1 MYEQI
6 LFNRIGQFKSEHFY
20 RDGMN
25 IVNDT
30 SFCILSSY
38 RYVNIFFE
46 SSILFNFIGVF
57 LDQKL
62 IFFAQIDF
70 KNIHQSVCYDIF
82 VIFFVIF
89 LFFLGIV

>member
-6 LFNRIGQFKSEHFY
+6 LLNHIGQFESEHFY

-46 SSILFNFIGVF
+46 SSILFNFIGIF
-57 LDQKL
+57 LDWKFN
-62 IFFAQIDF
+62 FFAQIDF
-70 KNIHQSVCYDIF
+70 KNIHQCVCYDIF
-82 VIFFVIF
+82 IIFFVIF
-89 LFFLGIV
+89 FIF